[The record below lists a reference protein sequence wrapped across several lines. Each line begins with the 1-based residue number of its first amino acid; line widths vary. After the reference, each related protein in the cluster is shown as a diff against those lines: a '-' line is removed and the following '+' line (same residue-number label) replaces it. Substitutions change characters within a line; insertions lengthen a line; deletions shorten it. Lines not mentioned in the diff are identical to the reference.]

1 MAPLTE
7 ALSVRVGCF
16 KDQRNAND
24 AGIDRFISP
33 PSVDFQGLKQK
44 EAVQSGSVSWT
55 SRLVVGIGIGITG
68 ICSVCVLLLGYS
80 CIFAED
86 LILDLFE
93 LYTSLI

>member
-16 KDQRNAND
+16 KDQRYAND

-55 SRLVVGIGIGITG
+55 SRLVVGMCIGITG
-68 ICSVCVLLLGYS
+68 ICSVCVCYWG
-80 CIFAED
+80 
-86 LILDLFE
+86 ILVSLQNKT
-93 LYTSLI
+93 LY